1 MAFNAYMSRFE
12 SNSRAVIRG
21 CLASLTILG
30 LLMFGIDRVALL
42 PIAESSK
49 LPVRYSQ
56 LDRYGRSNQWSYWY
70 PNHRNTVVTGAVSLT
85 AFFSNMKFY
94 IVSVWVS

>member
-21 CLASLTILG
+21 CFASLTILG

-56 LDRYGRSNQWSYWY
+56 LDKYGRSNQWLYWY
-70 PNHRNTVVTGAVSLT
+70 PNRTVGMTGHVSLT